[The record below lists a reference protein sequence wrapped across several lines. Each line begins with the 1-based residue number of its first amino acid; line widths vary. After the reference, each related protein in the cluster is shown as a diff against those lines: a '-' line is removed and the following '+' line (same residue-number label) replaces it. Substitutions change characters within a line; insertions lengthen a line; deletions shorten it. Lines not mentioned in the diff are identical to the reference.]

1 METARNFLNSFSSSS
16 TVLASSV
23 DSAFASYR
31 ISLRHCSLYLT
42 KSEALW
48 ISEVPL
54 IVAATSLIKTWSI
67 WIRSNY
73 EIDSTNN
80 TLKANG
86 VSTKFV
92 IKVWPTCVVMELHS
106 YSTIIW
112 VAHMMLEYSW
122 RQSKAIAATLADWEP
137 VLTHWRVCDLV
148 MLPFTS

>member
-1 METARNFLNSFSSSS
+1 METARNFLKSFSSSS

-31 ISLRHCSLYLT
+31 ISLRHCSLYLM

-67 WIRSNY
+67 WIRSNN
-73 EIDSTNN
+73 EIDSTNS
-80 TLKANG
+80 TLKKWCE
-86 VSTKFV
+86 TKFV
-92 IKVWPTCVVMELHS
+92 IIVWPTCVVMELYS

-112 VAHMMLEYSW
+112 VAQMTLQYSW
-122 RQSKAIAATLADWEP
+122 RQSKATTATLADWAP
-137 VLTHWRVCDLV
+137 VLTHWHVCDPV
-148 MLPFTS
+148 MLPFTN